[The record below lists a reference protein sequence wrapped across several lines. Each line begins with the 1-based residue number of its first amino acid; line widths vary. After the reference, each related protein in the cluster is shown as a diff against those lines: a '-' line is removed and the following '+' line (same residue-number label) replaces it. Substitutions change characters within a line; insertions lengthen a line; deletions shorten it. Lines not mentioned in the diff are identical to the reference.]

1 MVAGAARRFAT
12 STSRTNQSA
21 AFSEPEAQDLEFD
34 SRGCSRRRSVAIV
47 AASVP
52 PLPDATRRIAST
64 ARHHGLRRLRLRRPR
79 SRRLPR
85 RRREPPRV
93 PAPAGPRAP
102 GRAGPVQTQ
111 AFFNFGGVKQPPG
124 VAMVCRDCGYVYRGM
139 DFNDLPKDYKCPPC
153 GSGKNAFRPEKKAD
167 FVKDGFN
174 APGARSAKRANQ
186 QAFRAKRQ
194 AMRKKAEQDAKK
206 R

>member
-1 MVAGAARRFAT
+1 MARGVVT
-12 STSRTNQSA
+12 
-21 AFSEPEAQDLEFD
+21 
-34 SRGCSRRRSVAIV
+34 
-47 AASVP
+47 
-52 PLPDATRRIAST
+52 
-64 ARHHGLRRLRLRRPR
+64 
-79 SRRLPR
+79 
-85 RRREPPRV
+85 
-93 PAPAGPRAP
+93 
-102 GRAGPVQTQ
+102 TQ

-194 AMRKKAEQDAKK
+194 AMRKKAEM
-206 R
+206 RRES